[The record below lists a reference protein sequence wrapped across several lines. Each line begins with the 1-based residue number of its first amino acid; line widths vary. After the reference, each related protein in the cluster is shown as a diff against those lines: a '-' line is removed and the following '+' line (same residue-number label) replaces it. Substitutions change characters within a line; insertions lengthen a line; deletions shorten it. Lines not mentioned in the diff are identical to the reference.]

1 MNLDKLFQS
10 AILLVA
16 DRLQPLVAV
25 AGLSIGMVGK
35 VLHPAVFGGTVP
47 VLHTLGNGD
56 DGAGHQRDGFLAPFL
71 IPAATA
77 HANQHLNCTVVN
89 MPVVATTRFKADVA
103 EASCGVEDGEVA
115 VANEILGVCRIR
127 FSDRPRRV

>member
-1 MNLDKLFQS
+1 MTLVQLFQRV
-10 AILLVA
+10 ILLIA

-25 AGLSIGMVGK
+25 ARLGIGMVGE

-56 DGAGHQRDGFLAPFL
+56 DGARDQRNGFLAPFL

-89 MPVVATTRFKADVA
+89 MPVVAAARLEADVA
-103 EASCGVEDGEVA
+103 EPTGGVEDGEVA

-127 FSDRPRRV
+127 LTDRPG